1 MIRTRI
7 VLSMFHPPFAGASK
21 SRGTF
26 PWLRLRAISRPI
38 VESFKVNVLHGPQAR
53 VRITRTLQRRFV
65 PRDIGV
71 VRGVPPRS

>member
-1 MIRTRI
+1 
-7 VLSMFHPPFAGASK
+7 
-21 SRGTF
+21 
-26 PWLRLRAISRPI
+26 
-38 VESFKVNVLHGPQAR
+38 VLHGPQAR